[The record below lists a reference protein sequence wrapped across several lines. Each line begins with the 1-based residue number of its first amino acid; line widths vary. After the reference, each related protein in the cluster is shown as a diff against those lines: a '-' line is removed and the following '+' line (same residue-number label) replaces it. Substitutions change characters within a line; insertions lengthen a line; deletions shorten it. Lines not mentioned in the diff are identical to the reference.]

1 MFQNPGDDEIRR
13 LLKQVRTIAMVG
25 LSPRPERDSYR
36 VAKYLQDHGY
46 RVVPVNPTADEVLG
60 EKSYPSLGQVPGPVD
75 VVNVF
80 RRPEEVPPIVDQA
93 LAKGAPVLWLQ
104 LTVVNEE
111 AAARA
116 KDAGLTVVM
125 DRCIKVEHS
134 RLIGG

>member
-116 KDAGLTVVM
+116 KDAGLMVVM